1 MHRGHRGHLG
11 LITVTLLVAVVTC
24 SARAVE
30 AQQTPRDSLTKVTSL
45 VGNPT
50 TLLAQLGLSA
60 YHAPDVYGAEGS
72 FSRLELRL
80 KALGELPFR
89 TVASHR
95 PIHLGT
101 VTVPRN

>member
-72 FSRLELRL
+72 FSRL
-80 KALGELPFR
+80 
-89 TVASHR
+89 
-95 PIHLGT
+95 
-101 VTVPRN
+101 

>member
-1 MHRGHRGHLG
+1 LHRGDGRRLA
-11 LITVTLLVAVVTC
+11 LATVTLIA
-24 SARAVE
+24 SALTLSTRVVE

-72 FSRLELRL
+72 FSRLDR
-80 KALGELPFR
+80 A
-89 TVASHR
+89 A
-95 PIHLGT
+95 
-101 VTVPRN
+101 